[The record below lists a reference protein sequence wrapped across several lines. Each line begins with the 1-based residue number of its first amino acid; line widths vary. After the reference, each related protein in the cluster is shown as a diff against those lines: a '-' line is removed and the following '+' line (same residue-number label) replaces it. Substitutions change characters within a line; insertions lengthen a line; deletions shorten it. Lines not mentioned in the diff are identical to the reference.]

1 MMDWQHDGS
10 GWGTGW
16 GGWLVMM
23 LAMVAFWTLVVL
35 AVVALFRESRP
46 QREAPPGRSAFDVLA
61 ERFARGEIDA
71 EEYHRREEVLRAVT
85 SSRDRSTP

>member
-1 MMDWQHDGS
+1 MMNWQNDG
-10 GWGTGW
+10 TTW

-35 AVVALFRESRP
+35 AVVALFRESRSP
-46 QREAPPGRSAFDVLA
+46 RDAVPGRSAFDLLA

-71 EEYHRREEVLRAVT
+71 EEYHRREDVLRAVT
-85 SSRDRSTP
+85 TTRDRTTR

>member
-1 MMDWQHDGS
+1 MMDWQNGTS
-10 GWGTGW
+10 WGTNW

-46 QREAPPGRSAFDVLA
+46 QHDAAPGRGAFDVLA

-71 EEYHRREEVLRAVT
+71 EEYHRREDVLRAVT
-85 SSRDRSTP
+85 SNRPPG